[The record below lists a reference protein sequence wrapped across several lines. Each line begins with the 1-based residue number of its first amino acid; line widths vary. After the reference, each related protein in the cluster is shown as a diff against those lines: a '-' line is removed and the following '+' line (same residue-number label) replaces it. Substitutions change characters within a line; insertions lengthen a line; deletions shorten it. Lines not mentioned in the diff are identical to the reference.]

1 MYIEEDI
8 DQDSSVYDALFGT
21 YYNGWTEVFKGYRPN
36 IEKLP
41 EMYRSLGLDYDER
54 VLPSIA
60 NEVPIMKD
68 VACPALIHALQ
79 L

>member
-1 MYIEEDI
+1 MVDI
-8 DQDSSVYDALFGT
+8 NVRII
-21 YYNGWTEVFKGYRPN
+21 YRPN

-68 VACPALIHALQ
+68 VACPALMHALQ